1 MNGSRDFAAC
11 DQGLEESLVLL
22 QAKQASSQQT
32 LNLPLRLRT
41 RLFDHAPYG
50 IQSVPRLA
58 VQARFW
64 AAKDL
69 HRAVFKGSSSACQA
83 LTFHL

>member
-1 MNGSRDFAAC
+1 MNGARDLAAC

-22 QAKQASSQQT
+22 QAKQASPQET

-41 RLFDHAPYG
+41 RLFDHAPYR
-50 IQSVPRLA
+50 IQSVPRIA

-69 HRAVFKGSSSACQA
+69 HLATFKGGSSACQA
-83 LTFHL
+83 LTFGL